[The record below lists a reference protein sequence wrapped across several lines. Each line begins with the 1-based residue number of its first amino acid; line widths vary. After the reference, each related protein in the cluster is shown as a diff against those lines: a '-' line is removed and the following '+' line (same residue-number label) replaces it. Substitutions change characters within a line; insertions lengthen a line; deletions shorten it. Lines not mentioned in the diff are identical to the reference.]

1 MDSPFV
7 SVIIPAYN
15 AQHYIGEALD
25 SILDQEWPNLEIIVV
40 DDGSTDN
47 TREVVERYAPRV
59 TYLYQANSGSCAAP
73 RNHGLAECRGQY
85 IAFLD
90 ADDLMTSD
98 RIVRQ
103 VEFLEGHPDVGL
115 VFSDYV
121 NFDHNG
127 PWRQTHFST
136 CPKLSAFLGGR
147 KEVVID
153 DARHYLIEE
162 NFGIA
167 SSFMMRREMLRVVP
181 AFDESLKASEDFNF
195 YYRLARH
202 TKTGVVN
209 HVGMMRRRH
218 GSNMSGD
225 TERMLRNSLRSYS
238 QLRDTE
244 SDSRARRLF
253 DEVGASRWVNLA
265 RHHAN
270 SGMFCAAFRHYFQA
284 LLTAPGWGTS
294 RQVFNGFARTLAMMS
309 GLHKPD
315 ER

>member
-1 MDSPFV
+1 MDAPLV

-15 AQHYIGEALD
+15 AQHYIGDALD
-25 SILDQEWPNLEIIVV
+25 SILNQDWLNLEVIVV
-40 DDGSTDN
+40 DDGSTDG
-47 TREVVERYAPRV
+47 TREVVERYVSRV

-73 RNHGLAECRGQY
+73 RNHGLAKCRGQY

-98 RIVRQ
+98 RLASQ
-103 VEFLEGHPDVGL
+103 VEFLEGHLDVGL

-121 NFDHNG
+121 NFDGNG
-127 PWRQTHFST
+127 PCHQTHFST
-136 CPKLSAFLGGR
+136 CPKFSAFLNGR

-153 DARHYLIEE
+153 DARHHLIKE

-167 SSFMMRREMLRVVP
+167 SSFMIRREMLRAVP

-195 YYRLARH
+195 YYRVTRH
-202 TKTGVVN
+202 TKTGVIN
-209 HVGMMRRRH
+209 RVGMMRRRH
-218 GSNMSGD
+218 DSNMSGD
-225 TERMLRNSLRSYS
+225 MERMLRNSLRSYS
-238 QLRDTE
+238 QLRETE
-244 SDSRARRLF
+244 SDSRARKLL
-253 DEVGASRWVNLA
+253 DELGASRWANLA

-270 SGMFCAAFRHYFQA
+270 SGMFGSAFRHYFQA
-284 LLTAPGWGTS
+284 LFTAPGWDTA
-294 RQVFNGFARTLAMMS
+294 RQVCNGFARTFAMMS